1 MISPH
6 IGVGDLKIFNNNKY
20 ANFFFGRDMEYSKQK
35 EKKKKER
42 GIYLLKF
49 RGFNSIIDVW
59 TSLLTKEKRKREAKK
74 KRKHKKKKE
83 NVKKKKRENSM
94 LKFLQ

>member
-35 EKKKKER
+35 EKKKNEGEEGIERKKKRAKEGQGR
-42 GIYLLKF
+42 KF
-49 RGFNSIIDVW
+49 EK
-59 TSLLTKEKRKREAKK
+59 KEKRMER
-74 KRKHKKKKE
+74 KRK
-83 NVKKKKRENSM
+83 
-94 LKFLQ
+94 